1 MVFRRAPQTPSIAA
15 SARIAQ
21 AASDSARLEVA
32 WPEVGEDK
40 SACLTR
46 AQASAVFAEYCDYVW
61 NALRRLGV
69 ARRDLEDVTHDVF
82 VAVFRQW
89 QSYDPA
95 RPIRPW
101 LFGFALRV
109 ASDHRRL
116 ARHRY
121 EVEPPATEPRDDGPD
136 AAELL
141 LRKERE
147 ALAHAAM
154 SSIEV
159 SRRAVFIL
167 HDLDGSTV
175 PEIAEVLGIPVA
187 TAYSRLRLARE
198 DFSAAVKRLTL
209 RAR

>member
-1 MVFRRAPQTPSIAA
+1 MIQNPAT
-15 SARIAQ
+15 
-21 AASDSARLEVA
+21 LEV
-32 WPEVGEDK
+32 VGPQVADAK
-40 SACLTR
+40 AAPLTR
-46 AQASAVFAEYCDYVW
+46 ARASALFAEHCDYVW
-61 NALRRLGV
+61 NTLRRLGV
-69 ARRDLEDVTHDVF
+69 RREDLEDVTHDTF
-82 VAVFRQW
+82 VAVYKQW
-89 QSYDPA
+89 SSYDPD

-101 LFGFALRV
+101 LFGFALRI

-121 EVEPPATEPRDDGPD
+121 EVEAPASEPRDEKPD

-141 LRKERE
+141 LQKERE
-147 ALAHAAM
+147 EVAHAAL

-175 PEIAEVLGIPVA
+175 PEIAAVLHIPVA

-198 DFSAAVKRLTL
+198 DFAAAVKRLNL